1 METRGTRGT
10 RPRLVRRHAFL
21 CMARASFVVCRF
33 SAADD
38 GWRFLN
44 ADAGVR
50 NSDTRFSA
58 RGEARLS
65 ALPPGS
71 GLNFPP
77 NFWHIVSSQRLGEN
91 AAAFRN
97 GGGDGATEVRDGL
110 PRPRV
115 GCGHLAGRAVP
126 AHRQSLISRG
136 PSATFRRA
144 AGLALRVDRLAADL
158 LADLLASEAGMRRAS
173 ASMEM
178 SP

>member
-1 METRGTRGT
+1 
-10 RPRLVRRHAFL
+10 
-21 CMARASFVVCRF
+21 MARASFVVCRF

-97 GGGDGATEVRDGL
+97 GEATVRL
-110 PRPRV
+110 RFETV
-115 GCGHLAGRAVP
+115 
-126 AHRQSLISRG
+126 
-136 PSATFRRA
+136 F
-144 AGLALRVDRLAADL
+144 LALVWGAVIL
-158 LADLLASEAGMRRAS
+158 LVVLFPHIVNR
-173 ASMEM
+173 
-178 SP
+178 